1 MGSCKKVYVLVEN
14 LQADV
19 VTFRLF
25 QDQLLLRRLNGQL
38 EMRWSCT
45 DLPGFSVEPTTP
57 KSRRSPE
64 ATRIFQAYF
73 SALHCDAF
81 PLSRPD
87 HTFKKQVFSFVYK
100 NPLDTFL

>member
-1 MGSCKKVYVLVEN
+1 MRWSCTDLPGFSVEN

-87 HTFKKQVFSFVYK
+87 HTAFLNNFEY
-100 NPLDTFL
+100 PLRLEHL